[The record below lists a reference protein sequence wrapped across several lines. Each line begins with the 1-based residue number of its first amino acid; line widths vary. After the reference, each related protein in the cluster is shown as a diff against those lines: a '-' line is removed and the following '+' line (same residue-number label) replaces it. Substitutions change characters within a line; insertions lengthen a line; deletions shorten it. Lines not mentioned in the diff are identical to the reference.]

1 MKKKKKD
8 YIYVDFSL
16 LQQETK
22 TPPYF
27 PGAFG
32 EQSFQAAIQP
42 AEKRPEK
49 QLDFSQQL
57 IGRMLRL
64 KPLYGCVLNM
74 SADHHI
80 G

>member
-1 MKKKKKD
+1 MLTFLYYNRKRKRRLPPH
-8 YIYVDFSL
+8 FS
-16 LQQETK
+16 
-22 TPPYF
+22 
-27 PGAFG
+27 GAFG